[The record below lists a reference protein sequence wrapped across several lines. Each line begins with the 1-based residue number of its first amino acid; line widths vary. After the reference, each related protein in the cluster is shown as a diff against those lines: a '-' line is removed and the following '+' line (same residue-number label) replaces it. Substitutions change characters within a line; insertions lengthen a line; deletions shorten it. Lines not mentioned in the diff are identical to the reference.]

1 MFVSSQLE
9 RASNV
14 VFQERTGQVTISKF
28 LRDKK
33 ARKWLW
39 VGLAAYI
46 GLQIYFVQEMIAALI
61 FFTIA
66 FILFAIVAGVLYLVN
81 RAGEWGLGWAGQQ
94 SKPAVVLARRGFNA
108 VEEVSKKQLRR
119 PRSVPVR

>member
-1 MFVSSQLE
+1 MCVSSQLE

-46 GLQIYFVQEMIAALI
+46 GLQIYFVQEMVAALI

-66 FILFAIVAGVLYLVN
+66 FILFAIFAGVLYLVN

-94 SKPAVVLARRGFNA
+94 SKPAVELARRGFNA
-108 VEEVSKKQLRR
+108 VEDVSKKQLRR